1 MATLSKNTCKLK
13 LGEKAPDFRLPGV
26 DDKTYS
32 LTSFANKK
40 ILVVFF
46 TCNHCP
52 YVQGWDD
59 RVIALQRDFAS
70 KGVQFV
76 GINANATLQYPE
88 DSFEKMVVRAK
99 EKGFNW
105 VYLRDES
112 QDVARAYDAAC
123 TPEFYAFDA
132 ERRLRYHG
140 RVDDNYQDAR
150 AAKSP
155 DLRNALED
163 LVADRPVRTPE
174 TPAMGCSIKWV

>member
-1 MATLSKNTCKLK
+1 MPTLSKDLCKLQ
-13 LGEKAPDFRLPGV
+13 LGELAPDFRLPAV
-26 DDKTYS
+26 DGKDYS
-32 LTSFANKK
+32 LASFKDRK

-59 RVIALQRDFAS
+59 RVIALQREFGP

-76 GINANATLQYPE
+76 GINANETAHYPD
-88 DSFEKMVVRAK
+88 DSFEKMVVRAR

-112 QDVARAYDAAC
+112 QEAAKVYDAAC

-132 ERRLRYHG
+132 GRKLRYHG
-140 RVDDNYQDAR
+140 RVDDNYQDPKAV
-150 AAKSP
+150 KSH
-155 DLRNALED
+155 DLKNALED
-163 LVADRPVRTPE
+163 LTSGREVRMPL
-174 TPAMGCSIKWV
+174 TPAMGCSIKWA